1 MLRCVRQR
9 LSRVMCYCLVPRL
22 GSGAKKA
29 AAKHSPSVRPL
40 PSAADRGTSSTL
52 TGPPEP
58 SSTRHLIVILTIN
71 EMFLNDLFSLHCS
84 PVSSYFPGALM
95 LGQGTLKSTQRC
107 PLFPN
112 TIFFYYFMDGCLC
125 DVAFLE
131 ILAS

>member
-22 GSGAKKA
+22 GSGAEKA

-58 SSTRHLIVILTIN
+58 SSTRHLIVIITIN
-71 EMFLNDLFSLHCS
+71 ELLLNDQGFFFIAL
-84 PVSSYFPGALM
+84 VSSLFLFRLDVR
-95 LGQGTLKSTQRC
+95 LGHDLYPSSVAVLS
-107 PLFPN
+107 PLYMFI
-112 TIFFYYFMDGCLC
+112 IFF
-125 DVAFLE
+125 
-131 ILAS
+131 